1 MTSFTEVGSANTSM
15 MYSGALRW
23 SIAGIQ
29 SSHLRMFFSEVDR
42 VLLEALVFVHL
53 AWSVGGVGSHAII
66 TLEV

>member
-1 MTSFTEVGSANTSM
+1 M

-29 SSHLRMFFSEVDR
+29 SSHLCMLFSEVDR

-53 AWSVGGVGSHAII
+53 AWSVGGVGSYAII